1 MDTDGVTCLGTRG
14 PAGVGGRQAG
24 PNRRGPQGPLRD
36 EGGKEGPVG
45 TIGGAG
51 WGERR
56 LWGGGRGEEW
66 GRGVRGHT
74 GEGGPRDEQ
83 GSDGKKKIVFHIYFP
98 IVKVL

>member
-45 TIGGAG
+45 DNRRCGVGREKAVG
-51 WGERR
+51 RGE
-56 LWGGGRGEEW
+56 GEEW
-66 GRGVRGHT
+66 GRGVREHT